1 MSITGFT
8 PIVDASGNW
17 VAFDGSGSVIANTV
31 GLGVNIDDSEPFSD
45 VTALLKAANII
56 TADQEAQGSFHGEL
70 TQDNMAKLLQEAG
83 KSSASDMQA
92 LTKLITAGNYTIQ
105 DTSGSNAVTFGTLS
119 ITGGNVV
126 ASPKE
131 TGSGYVYEL
140 NTVML
145 GASADKAAPL
155 TGTPNFAVSFKV
167 GGNSHPISL
176 VSYRVEYG
184 DHLFSDV
191 SIQRLRK

>member
-1 MSITGFT
+1 MGSTSQFVNDLLHSTEVDNIPDGETREVSVVVTDINNATSEPSIATITYDTSHQDSSITGFT

-83 KSSASDMQA
+83 KNR
-92 LTKLITAGNYTIQ
+92 LLICRHL
-105 DTSGSNAVTFGTLS
+105 LS
-119 ITGGNVV
+119 
-126 ASPKE
+126 
-131 TGSGYVYEL
+131 
-140 NTVML
+140 
-145 GASADKAAPL
+145 
-155 TGTPNFAVSFKV
+155 
-167 GGNSHPISL
+167 
-176 VSYRVEYG
+176 
-184 DHLFSDV
+184 
-191 SIQRLRK
+191 